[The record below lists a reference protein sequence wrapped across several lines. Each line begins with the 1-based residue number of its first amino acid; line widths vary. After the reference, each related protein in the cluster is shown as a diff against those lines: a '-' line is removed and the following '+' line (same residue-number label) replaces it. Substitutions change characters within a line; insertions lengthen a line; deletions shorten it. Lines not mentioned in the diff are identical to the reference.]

1 MREWERENGSGP
13 GECLT
18 VTQVWELAR
27 RWYHDRLSP
36 IYRGRSL
43 EQIEDIFRSVG
54 LTSDFWYLPGRSRVS
69 GT

>member
-1 MREWERENGSGP
+1 VREWGRGNGSGQ

-18 VTQVWELAR
+18 VTQVWELAQ

-36 IYRGRSL
+36 TYLGRSL

-54 LTSDFWYLPGRSRVS
+54 LNSDFWYLPGRSRRS